1 MQDIVFYTVANETLG
16 MVRDYAN
23 ARKMPAPVLTLGV
36 SVCLR
41 MRLFSSLDT
50 ATPYPLAAFGGISDW
65 QWRMDGDFDQA
76 TTCKLIADTNGIS
89 VHSVTDTVNGET
101 TTFTEFVIPI
111 SNMNTQELC
120 AWLGNEKKR
129 SGLTGELVGYD
140 SEEKAAFVLQIEN
153 FTVRNRV
160 AGLGTPTAVQQET
173 MTYAQT
179 EHLIQAAVSSSAETK
194 QDKLTSANAGTG
206 ISILEGGTISTADI
220 PQSVVTGLDAS
231 LAAKQNNITAG
242 YGMELIGGSTVG
254 QKRYFQ
260 IETPTSSAVT
270 LQAGH
275 AYRINATAGQKTL
288 NAETMNSNEFGL
300 DGHIELFVANTGYVH
315 TGANVVLSQ
324 PLEPDAVNNCTVRFH
339 DGLAIISVEDHVA
352 GYIVVSATGST
363 SGTLPYGL
371 SSASQAYVAFD
382 ASLNGQTFDLGGVAT
397 NGEKHVVGN
406 GYADTVVTG
415 GLSCTSK
422 TTFANLSMVDVSM
435 LGGTMTLGDV
445 YIPSG
450 STVGVSGGG
459 LAVEKV
465 AGDGGVIAGNA
476 IVNGGSA
483 TLAGIVLTGGTVTSG
498 GLVVIGGGNAILSD
512 CVLSGNA
519 TTGTDYA
526 GTLVVSR
533 GAVTMNNCSAYD
545 NSGQIPIYVRSG
557 NLTIRGGSYE
567 TAIHAY
573 EDVIIGIEN
582 TVRINSITS
591 GTATKK
597 GSVTIS
603 SGAILDLTGNTN
615 TTPIDPGGGV
625 TFSPGGATVYP
636 SAGIASAYVL
646 GGMTI
651 PQLGNTNVVDLGGT
665 TAHVSGGTLGNFTF
679 ASGTLALDD
688 AALVSGTTVAVGAD
702 GGLAI
707 ERVRGAGTI
716 DLNSTFVSCTSN
728 TVEISGT
735 TFNNGSKYCLQMSGA
750 SVRPNL
756 TSCTFGSGTF
766 GTNQGAIWMTGGSA
780 GGANPLIVSGC
791 SFVGNGNYFTM
802 ATSAAAIVSSC
813 YCAPAGGAKFV
824 LNGTT
829 RITFVNTN
837 LGSDNNIYIG
847 SGISIGFAGDCTFD
861 GEIIGG
867 STRAAYVTIE
877 SGAVVTLPKGIDPGG
892 DGGIMIPA
900 NAAIQIIGDGAEN
913 DFNGFGGITA
923 SSITSEARIA
933 GATISIPDGATCTYT
948 YHSGGVETTTS
959 AVGPA
964 AVVVDGELSFCG

>member
-206 ISILEGGTISTADI
+206 ISITEGGTISTADI

-260 IETPTSSAVT
+260 IESPVSSAVT

-435 LGGTMTLGDV
+435 LGGAMTLGDV

-459 LAVEKV
+459 IILEKAV
-465 AGDGGVIAGNA
+465 GSGVIDASSGIDNA
-476 IVNGGSA
+476 TVNVNITGITFTGGANTSYLAYLGSLTGDKNRSGSFTSCTFSSIACSNGRALYVGGASSSPLLFEQCSFDGSYRPGSSGVINALQVPASRYARIKDCTFGENQGVQINGMLYVNGSNSTLSYLARSEGNGS
-483 TLAGIVLTGGTVTSG
+483 
-498 GLVVIGGGNAILSD
+498 
-512 CVLSGNA
+512 
-519 TTGTDYA
+519 
-526 GTLVVSR
+526 
-533 GAVTMNNCSAYD
+533 M
-545 NSGQIPIYVRSG
+545 
-557 NLTIRGGSYE
+557 TIE
-567 TAIHAY
+567 
-573 EDVIIGIEN
+573 
-582 TVRINSITS
+582 
-591 GTATKK
+591 
-597 GSVTIS
+597 
-603 SGAILDLTGNTN
+603 SGAIIDLTGNTT
-615 TTPIDPGGGV
+615 TTPIRPGGGV

-636 SAGIASAYVL
+636 SAGSASAYML
-646 GGMTI
+646 GGMTV
-651 PQLGNTNVVDLGGT
+651 PQIGNTNVV
-665 TAHVSGGTLGNFTF
+665 N
-679 ASGTLALDD
+679 
-688 AALVSGTTVAVGAD
+688 
-702 GGLAI
+702 
-707 ERVRGAGTI
+707 
-716 DLNSTFVSCTSN
+716 LNSTNVVNSN
-728 TVEISGT
+728 STA
-735 TFNNGSKYCLQMSGA
+735 YA
-750 SVRPNL
+750 
-756 TSCTFGSGTF
+756 
-766 GTNQGAIWMTGGSA
+766 
-780 GGANPLIVSGC
+780 SGC
-791 SFVGNGNYFTM
+791 SFINGHNTN
-802 ATSAAAIVSSC
+802 AAGGCFYQKGGLLTISSC
-813 YCAPAGGAKFV
+813 SIASCSSTDAGGGIYAYNTNVSFF
-824 LNGTT
+824 GTT
-829 RITFVNTN
+829 ISSCVGVWGGGCYIASGTTLQLDSCLVSGNTAG
-837 LGSDNNIYIG
+837 LGQDIDIASGGTVILSG
-847 SGISIGFAGDCTFD
+847 STIGDCVLHAT
-861 GEIIGG
+861 GASAVIVG
-867 STRAAYVTIE
+867 SNNVEQLVARNNTVSATVTISSGTIIDLTSSIAPGGGIIIP
-877 SGAVVTLPKGIDPGG
+877 SGADININDN
-892 DGGIMIPA
+892 DY
-900 NAAIQIIGDGAEN
+900 NA
-913 DFNGFGGITA
+913 FGGITA
-923 SSITSEARIA
+923 SSVNSSGYIG

>member
-120 AWLGNEKKR
+120 VWLGNEKKR

-206 ISILEGGTISTADI
+206 ISITEGGTISTADI

-260 IETPTSSAVT
+260 IESPVSSAVT

-422 TTFANLSMVDVSM
+422 TTFANLSMVDVSV

-459 LAVEKV
+459 IILEKAV
-465 AGDGGVIAGNA
+465 GSGVIDASSGIDNATVNVNITGITFTGGANTSYLAYLGSLTGDKNRSGSFSSCTFSNIACSNGRALYVGGAGSSPLLFEQCSFDGSYRPGSSGGINA
-476 IVNGGSA
+476 LQVPASRYARIKDCTFGENQGVQVNGTLYVNGSNS
-483 TLAGIVLTGGTVTSG
+483 TLSYLARSE
-498 GLVVIGGGNAILSD
+498 GNGS
-512 CVLSGNA
+512 
-519 TTGTDYA
+519 
-526 GTLVVSR
+526 
-533 GAVTMNNCSAYD
+533 M
-545 NSGQIPIYVRSG
+545 
-557 NLTIRGGSYE
+557 TIE
-567 TAIHAY
+567 
-573 EDVIIGIEN
+573 
-582 TVRINSITS
+582 
-591 GTATKK
+591 
-597 GSVTIS
+597 
-603 SGAILDLTGNTN
+603 SGAIIDLTGNTT
-615 TTPIDPGGGV
+615 TTPIRPGGGV

-636 SAGIASAYVL
+636 SAGSASAYML
-646 GGMTI
+646 GGMTV
-651 PQLGNTNVVDLGGT
+651 PQIGNTNVVNLNNSV
-665 TAHVSGGTLGNFTF
+665 ARVSSGF
-679 ASGTLALDD
+679 ASGC
-688 AALVSGTTVAVGAD
+688 
-702 GGLAI
+702 I
-707 ERVRGAGTI
+707 
-716 DLNSTFVSCTSN
+716 
-728 TVEISGT
+728 ISGGST
-735 TFNNGSKYCLQMSGA
+735 STYGGFCTLYSGNTLELNGATVTGNYARTNGGAMFIQSGA
-750 SVRPNL
+750 SATVADCVFSGNTTDVGSATDILNAGALTLSGANSFNTISGAGVLTISSGAIINL
-756 TSCTFGSGTF
+756 TSSI
-766 GTNQGAIWMTGGSA
+766 AA
-780 GGANPLIVSGC
+780 G
-791 SFVGNGNYFTM
+791 
-802 ATSAAAIVSSC
+802 
-813 YCAPAGGAKFV
+813 
-824 LNGTT
+824 
-829 RITFVNTN
+829 
-837 LGSDNNIYIG
+837 
-847 SGISIGFAGDCTFD
+847 
-861 GEIIGG
+861 
-867 STRAAYVTIE
+867 
-877 SGAVVTLPKGIDPGG
+877 
-892 DGGIMIPA
+892 GGIMIPA

-959 AVGPA
+959 AVGPV